1 MQWPS
6 FTMGHVEETKEIK
19 PHRFQHSNLR
29 FLSIIEVETLIS
41 HFSRNM
47 CHFSEKTRH
56 FSKKMSDFSGKIR
69 HFSEKMSDF
78 SGKIRHFSEKM
89 SDFSGKTSLIL
100 QTPSVVCNW
109 GWIKAPEQ
117 STLDETDQ
125 QLRPHAH
132 ARTRIYTRVLC
143 FLLSHLSHH
152 HIKHC
157 VTNI

>member
-29 FLSIIEVETLIS
+29 FVSIIEVETLIS

-56 FSKKMSDFSGKIR
+56 FSK
-69 HFSEKMSDF
+69 KMSDF

>member
-19 PHRFQHSNLR
+19 PYRFQHSNLR
-29 FLSIIEVETLIS
+29 FLSVIEVETLTRHS
-41 HFSRNM
+41 SRNM
-47 CHFSEKTRH
+47 CHLSEKTRH
-56 FSKKMSDFSGKIR
+56 FSK
-69 HFSEKMSDF
+69 KMSDF

>member
-1 MQWPS
+1 
-6 FTMGHVEETKEIK
+6 MGHVEETKEIK
-19 PHRFQHSNLR
+19 PNRFQHSNLR
-29 FLSIIEVETLIS
+29 FLSVIEVETLTR
-41 HFSRNM
+41 HFSEKTRHFSEKM

-56 FSKKMSDFSGKIR
+56 FS
-69 HFSEKMSDF
+69 EKT
-78 SGKIRHFSEKM
+78 RHFSEKM

-100 QTPSVVCNW
+100 QTPAVVCNW
-109 GWIKAPEQ
+109 GWKKAPEQ
-117 STLDETDQ
+117 STLDEIEQ
-125 QLRPHAH
+125 QLRSHAH

>member
-56 FSKKMSDFSGKIR
+56 FSKKMC
-69 HFSEKMSDF
+69 HFSEKT
-78 SGKIRHFSEKM
+78 RHISAKM
-89 SDFSGKTSLIL
+89 CHFSGKTSLIL
-100 QTPSVVCNW
+100 QTPSVVCSW
-109 GWIKAPEQ
+109 GWKKAPEQ
-117 STLDETDQ
+117 STLDEIDQ
-125 QLRPHAH
+125 QLRSHAH

-152 HIKHC
+152 PVKRC

>member
-6 FTMGHVEETKEIK
+6 FTMGHVEETKGIK
-19 PHRFQHSNLR
+19 PNRFQHSNLR
-29 FLSIIEVETLIS
+29 FLSVIEVETLIS

-56 FSKKMSDFSGKIR
+56 ISAKMCHFSVETSDFSR
-69 HFSEKMSDF
+69 
-78 SGKIRHFSEKM
+78 
-89 SDFSGKTSLIL
+89 KTSLIL

-109 GWIKAPEQ
+109 GWKKAPEQ

-125 QLRPHAH
+125 QLRSRAH

-152 HIKHC
+152 PIKRC